1 MKKWKILFAISSI
14 LAIIFMVLCG
24 VFNTDNTMVI
34 WQIMK
39 ILFSV
44 SLVVTIISFIG
55 FTVVSIK
62 NKGKMPIWLITI
74 IVTILVIV
82 VLGVTAKIMDS
93 RTYQKYSCTN
103 DFFLSLIQPKEERI

>member
-1 MKKWKILFAISSI
+1 MKKWKMFFAISIVST
-14 LAIIFMVLCG
+14 IIFMVLCG

-55 FTVVSIK
+55 WIVSSIK
-62 NKGKMPIWLITI
+62 NKEKLPIWLIAI
-74 IVTILVIV
+74 IVLIV
-82 VLGVTAKIMDS
+82 VFAVVWVLSNIMDKK
-93 RTYQKYSCTN
+93 TYQKYSCTN
-103 DFFLSLIQPKEERI
+103 DFFQSLV

>member
-1 MKKWKILFAISSI
+1 MKKWKMFFAISIVST
-14 LAIIFMVLCG
+14 IIFMVLCG

-55 FTVVSIK
+55 WIVSSIK
-62 NKGKMPIWLITI
+62 NKEKLPIWLIAI
-74 IVTILVIV
+74 IVLIV
-82 VLGVTAKIMDS
+82 VFAVVWVLSNIMDKK
-93 RTYQKYSCTN
+93 TYQKYSCTN
-103 DFFLSLIQPKEERI
+103 DFFLSVV

>member
-1 MKKWKILFAISSI
+1 MKKWKMFFAISVV
-14 LAIIFMVLCG
+14 LTIIFMILCG
-24 VFNTDNTMVI
+24 VFNTDNTQQI

-62 NKGKMPIWLITI
+62 NKRKMPIWLITI
-74 IVTILVIV
+74 IVLIIV
-82 VLGVTAKIMDS
+82 FAIMWGVSTIMDL

-103 DFFLSLIQPKEERI
+103 DFFQSLV

>member
-1 MKKWKILFAISSI
+1 MKKWKMFFAISI
-14 LAIIFMVLCG
+14 VLTIIFMVLCG

-44 SLVVTIISFIG
+44 SLVVSVVSLIG
-55 FTVVSIK
+55 WIVSSIK
-62 NKGKMPIWLITI
+62 NKEKLPIWLIII

-82 VLGVTAKIMDS
+82 VLGVISKIMDS
-93 RTYQKYSCTN
+93 KTYQKYSYTN
-103 DFFLSLIQPKEERI
+103 DSFLSLV

>member
-1 MKKWKILFAISSI
+1 MKKWKMFFAISIVST
-14 LAIIFMVLCG
+14 IIFMVLCG

-74 IVTILVIV
+74 IVLIV
-82 VLGVTAKIMDS
+82 VVVVLAVVSNIMDMKS
-93 RTYQKYSCTN
+93 FQKFAQYSCTN
-103 DFFLSLIQPKEERI
+103 DFFLSLI

>member
-1 MKKWKILFAISSI
+1 MKKWKMFFAISIVST
-14 LAIIFMVLCG
+14 IIFMVLCG

-62 NKGKMPIWLITI
+62 NKRKMPIWLIII
-74 IVTILVIV
+74 IVLIV
-82 VLGVTAKIMDS
+82 VFAVMWVLSTIMDL
-93 RTYQKYSCTN
+93 RTYQQFT
-103 DFFLSLIQPKEERI
+103 